1 MISRPILYPQ
11 WSRQTVGNRTWATHA
26 VLDSG
31 PSWEYGVVRG
41 ELNRGIMES
50 PPGVNRDKGLRPH
63 SPLAREDLKPL
74 GSEWSLTYVIVMV

>member
-11 WSRQTVGNRTWATHA
+11 WSRQTVWHKTWATHV
-26 VLDSG
+26 VLDLE

-41 ELNRGIMES
+41 ELNRRIMES

-74 GSEWSLTYVIVMV
+74 GSEWSLTYVIVMI

>member
-11 WSRQTVGNRTWATHA
+11 WSRQTVGHRTWATYV

-41 ELNRGIMES
+41 ELNWRIMES
-50 PPGVNRDKGLRPH
+50 PSGVNQDKGLRPH
-63 SPLAREDLKPL
+63 PPLAREDLKPL
-74 GSEWSLTYVIVMV
+74 GSEWSLTYVIVMI